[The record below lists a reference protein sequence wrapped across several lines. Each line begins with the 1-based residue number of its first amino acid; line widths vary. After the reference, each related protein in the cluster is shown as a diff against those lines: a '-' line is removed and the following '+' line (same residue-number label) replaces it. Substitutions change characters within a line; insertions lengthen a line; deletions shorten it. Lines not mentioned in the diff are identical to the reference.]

1 MKIVFKFIRNFL
13 LGFLLTWYAI
23 DMWKLFHGDLRTL
36 WRKGI
41 NIEWLVNT
49 KQGEFSDSID
59 DMQSD
64 RCTYVGFRV
73 TYTYSEPTII
83 RNVE

>member
-23 DMWKLFHGDLRTL
+23 DMWKLFHGDLRPL

-49 KQGEFSDSID
+49 KWAIFQILS
-59 DMQSD
+59 M
-64 RCTYVGFRV
+64 RCKETDAHMLVSGLPIPIV
-73 TYTYSEPTII
+73 SLQL
-83 RNVE
+83 